1 VTSVLEIIEA
11 LDNHKFYKNPLDN
24 PKSEKNEDMD
34 MDQLYA
40 NVFPSAPKE
49 GEDVR
54 EYLDALK

>member
-1 VTSVLEIIEA
+1 MTSVLEIIEA

-34 MDQLYA
+34 MDQLYS

-54 EYLDALK
+54 DYL